1 MILVGFVENY
11 AVKFQMENVF
21 YFVLNFSFSIHPSLT
36 ASTKTMLVGAVVLPQ
51 CCTVSTVKKPANVQL
66 ASFISKN
73 RLNRQNDNRIQAAQN
88 ARRPACSGLVVAD
101 VLFLSLLGRLSFVVY
116 VAHLPA

>member
-1 MILVGFVENY
+1 MSEIR
-11 AVKFQMENVF
+11 
-21 YFVLNFSFSIHPSLT
+21 PSMQ
-36 ASTKTMLVGAVVLPQ
+36 ASTQPKLVPAVVLLVPYG
-51 CCTVSTVKKPANVQL
+51 TVVWFSKPANVQL

-88 ARRPACSGLVVAD
+88 ARSSSLWLLVVAD
-101 VLFLSLLGRLSFVVY
+101 VIFLSLLGRLSFVLY

>member
-1 MILVGFVENY
+1 MKIIY
-11 AVKFQMENVF
+11 ISIIAVFE
-21 YFVLNFSFSIHPSLT
+21 IHPSMH
-36 ASTKTMLVGAVVLPQ
+36 ASMATKLAPTVVLPPNA
-51 CCTVSTVKKPANVQL
+51 VWFRRRFRKPANVHL

-88 ARRPACSGLVVAD
+88 ARRPACLWLVVAD
-101 VLFLSLLGRLSFVVY
+101 VLFLSLLGRLSFVLY